1 MSYIIEGTIW
11 PDNPVP
17 TATKQLIARLL
28 EIGDTDTPDAGE
40 KMAQEIFT
48 PDGVLNHCTYKFEGR
63 EAISKCRSGPKP
75 PGNRITKSRHHISRV
90 YSQTGKV
97 DDLMFIGER
106 VVEFEDGQIVNNM
119 FASRAVVDESTPE
132 LGPRLSHFAIYIASP
147 TRSLSHLSCRANCG
161 M

>member
-1 MSYIIEGTIW
+1 MSYVMEGSIW

-28 EIGDTDTPDAGE
+28 EIGDTDTPDSGE

-48 PDGVLNHCTYKFEGR
+48 HDGVLDHCTYRFEGR

-97 DDLMFIGER
+97 DDLMLIGER
-106 VVEFEDGQIVNNM
+106 VVEFEKGQTVNNM
-119 FASRAVVDESTPE
+119 FAARAVVDESTP
-132 LGPRLSHFAIYIASP
+132 GTSPRLSLFTIYIASQALFICHIS
-147 TRSLSHLSCRANCG
+147 R
-161 M
+161 